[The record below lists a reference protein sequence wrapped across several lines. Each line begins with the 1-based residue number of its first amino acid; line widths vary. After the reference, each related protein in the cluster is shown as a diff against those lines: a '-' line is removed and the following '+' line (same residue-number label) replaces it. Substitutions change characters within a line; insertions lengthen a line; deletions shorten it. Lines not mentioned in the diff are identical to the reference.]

1 MTYKVSVYVV
11 IDDIDKLGETAVAK
25 LKAGGKSDSEAE
37 EMVYD
42 DDLVQ
47 PIKALPVMTDYWA
60 GWTGCT
66 IEKVGVE
73 EVDIEEV

>member
-1 MTYKVSVYVV
+1 
-11 IDDIDKLGETAVAK
+11 
-25 LKAGGKSDSEAE
+25 
-37 EMVYD
+37 MVYD